1 MDAKDAWKLVLSIG
15 VTIALILHA
24 LLPRYEWR
32 TVGDSGMVIVVYD
45 RWANYFPARGL
56 RRQGQSHADGA
67 VQAILKS
74 RVRDS
79 LR

>member
-24 LLPRYEWR
+24 LLPRNEWR

-45 RWANYFPARGL
+45 RWANYFQR
-56 RRQGQSHADGA
+56 A
-67 VQAILKS
+67 VYDDKGK
-74 RVRDS
+74 VTPMEPFKPF
-79 LR
+79 

>member
-45 RWANYFPARGL
+45 AGRILSSARSTTT
-56 RRQGQSHADGA
+56 RAR
-67 VQAILKS
+67 
-74 RVRDS
+74 
-79 LR
+79 